1 MVSVIA
7 VAIKAMLQA
16 EKTHVEMMRIHRHLE
31 CRDMNTFKENLG
43 TRVVLL
49 SSAVTVW
56 LVADAVRLTSLLQR
70 H

>member
-16 EKTHVEMMRIHRHLE
+16 EKTHVEMTRIHRHLE
-31 CRDMNTFKENLG
+31 CRDMISLKENLG

-49 SSAVTVW
+49 SSAAIVW
-56 LVADAVRLTSLLQR
+56 LVADAVKLTSLLQS